1 MSFAKTDEFS
11 VRVSKLL
18 QELVSPELTAY
29 LTIFN
34 LFKRNELWTYYQK
47 HVSQIILN
55 RRTLKLSFA
64 NI

>member
-55 RRTLKLSFA
+55 HRTLKLSFT